1 MKRASHLFAVLS
13 VALLPVLACIGS
25 RPAPPQPLAV
35 KGPTLASPELAPLG
49 SGQRFVE
56 IVTPLYRVSIDTEQ
70 QAVIEIQYRV
80 KGSDLAKTGQE
91 RPSGGFWDG
100 PFRDKIRPQSEYETD
115 PYDIGHLRA
124 WRLSA
129 GSPDVRWCNWMG
141 ACVPM
146 NGTLNKGVFV
156 KWENHVANLVREHGQ
171 AAVLIIP
178 EYDNGGLIPSAFT
191 CAVEATPPGVVTN
204 RYVDRWRFPN
214 DASVRGKDLEQ
225 FRVSAVPVAN

>member
-146 NGTLNKGVFV
+146 HETLNRGMFA
-156 KWENHVANLVREHGQ
+156 KWERHVANLVREHGS
-171 AAVLIIP
+171 ADVEIRIDSRCCERFPNSDEDHGIP
-178 EYDNGGLIPSAFT
+178 TAFT
-191 CAVEATPPGVVTN
+191 CRVTAGGVTKT
-204 RYVDRWRFPN
+204 WQFPN
-214 DASVRGKDLEQ
+214 DASVHGKDLAE
-225 FRVSAVPVAN
+225 FEVVE